1 MKEIVLDLVC
11 ELGDDE
17 LRVRGTSM
25 SAAMLRY
32 DEVELAKK
40 EPSKDFAEEM
50 KALRGQMRSL
60 SKAIRSKSEVRPV
73 QCGLQFHKP
82 QVGMKRIVRMDTGE
96 IVRDEVMSLD
106 ERQNNLFE
114 DIQELDRL
122 YGSGAEPDDK
132 E

>member
-50 KALRGQMRSL
+50 
-60 SKAIRSKSEVRPV
+60 KAIRSKSEVRPV